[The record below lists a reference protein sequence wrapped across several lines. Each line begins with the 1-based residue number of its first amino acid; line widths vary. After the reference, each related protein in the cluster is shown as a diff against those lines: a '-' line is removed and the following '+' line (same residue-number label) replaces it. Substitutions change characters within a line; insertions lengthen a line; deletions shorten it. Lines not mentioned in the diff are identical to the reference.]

1 MDTIYGKNF
10 RIDNL
15 YKEQGEPHLIINAS
29 VAKVNESGWGEYYVN
44 QTVAIP
50 LDTVYEILATL
61 GVKVCNQNKKDEKE
75 V

>member
-1 MDTIYGKNF
+1 MNAIYGKNF

-15 YKEQGEPHLIINAS
+15 YKGQGEPHLIINAS
-29 VAKVNESGWGEYYVN
+29 VAKVDETGWGEYYVN

-50 LDTVYEILATL
+50 LETVYEILAAL